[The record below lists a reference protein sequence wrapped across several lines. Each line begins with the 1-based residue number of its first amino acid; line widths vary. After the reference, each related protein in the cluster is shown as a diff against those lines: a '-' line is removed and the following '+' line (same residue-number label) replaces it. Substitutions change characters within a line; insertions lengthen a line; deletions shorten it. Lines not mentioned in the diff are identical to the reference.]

1 MIEQVISFP
10 VRPEARKDVIF
21 TEITNRLIAYIREE
35 WLQVNEEALAALLG
49 VNSDL
54 IVEIELGI
62 YAADV
67 AHIFK
72 FSEATGVSVARIMG
86 AVQITEKWITTNQ
99 ASQID
104 ACFAMNDSRIAFNK
118 LHRLIDTA
126 IREMPQP
133 LRISFDAP
141 LKSSKTKAVAPSVP
155 AAPPA
160 PPPPP
165 PAPPPMKLT
174 PVQVEEEEEPEI
186 VEDSVDDV
194 DLEEAEPESDD
205 EDDEPPPKT
214 KMAPFQPELVEIRPL
229 ANYFDGPN
237 FASATKRPEPVVVTT
252 GVKKRGRP
260 RKNPL
265 L

>member
-10 VRPEARKDVIF
+10 VRSEGRKDVLF
-21 TEITNRLIAYIREE
+21 TEITNRLLAYIREE
-35 WLQVNEEALAALLG
+35 WLKVDEEALASLLG

-86 AVQITEKWITTNQ
+86 AVQITEKWLATNQ
-99 ASQID
+99 AKPVE
-104 ACFAMNDSRIAFNK
+104 ACFAMTDSRIGFNK
-118 LHRLIDTA
+118 LHRLIDAA

-133 LRISFDAP
+133 LRISFEAP
-141 LKSSKTKAVAPSVP
+141 LKATAPKVAAPSVP
-155 AAPPA
+155 APAPVAPA
-160 PPPPP
+160 PPPEPP
-165 PAPPPMKLT
+165 LKLT
-174 PVQVEEEEEPEI
+174 PMKIEEEEEPEI
-186 VEDSVDDV
+186 IEDSVEDSVSAILDED
-194 DLEEAEPESDD
+194 ED

-265 L
+265 